1 MLRQLRP
8 LSVYTSGMTAMQR
21 TLLAV
26 IAIGATISALFLGE
40 HVGGPLARAILGPPA
55 GFHEDFT
62 SRAALGQALLVQT
75 VCWPRI
81 LFAGQLQGGDSRV
94 TVI

>member
-1 MLRQLRP
+1 
-8 LSVYTSGMTAMQR
+8 MQR

-55 GFHEDFT
+55 GFHED
-62 SRAALGQALLVQT
+62 SLHVQPWDKPCSCKPCLLALHSC
-75 VCWPRI
+75 CW
-81 LFAGQLQGGDSRV
+81 GQLQGGDSRV